1 MPFTCLFNMLIAMR
15 NRQVFFVCAVG
26 LALILGS
33 GGCSH
38 GPSDSAVTVTQTV
51 TPSNPTSM
59 SATSTTISSSR
70 AATPA
75 TQQVEEQL
83 ENAGGRAF
91 PEVEEETYEPVP
103 RMGPLSDLDFDA
115 PPQLVLPGLRMVI
128 PSRWIRRSPTA
139 WTTRATSPAPQ
150 CSRTAPRGGRHT
162 ALARS

>member
-75 TQQVEEQL
+75 TQQVEGQL

-115 PPQLVLPGLRMVI
+115 PPAVGFTGAPNGDPQPLDKTISYCMDDPSYQPGTTMF
-128 PSRWIRRSPTA
+128 TDGTTG
-139 WTTRATSPAPQ
+139 WTSYCAGT
-150 CSRTAPRGGRHT
+150 
-162 ALARS
+162 

>member
-1 MPFTCLFNMLIAMR
+1 M
-15 NRQVFFVCAVG
+15 CAVG

-38 GPSDSAVTVTQTV
+38 GQSDSAVTVTQTV
-51 TPSNPTSM
+51 TPS
-59 SATSTTISSSR
+59 STTISSSR

-115 PPQLVLPGLRMVI
+115 PPAVGFTGAPNGDPRPLNKTIFYCMDDPSYQPGTTMF
-128 PSRWIRRSPTA
+128 TDGTTG
-139 WTTRATSPAPQ
+139 WTSFCA
-150 CSRTAPRGGRHT
+150 GM
-162 ALARS
+162 